1 MILFIFEGNDREPK
15 IYHTIERLYLPKDN
29 IICSFGNNIYELY
42 NQIMD
47 LDGNVD
53 VLSLLTERL
62 HRIGDAS
69 LDGIRRSDISETYLF
84 FDYDFHNNQLTLDEI
99 NQRVEAMLNM
109 FDEETENGKLYINYP
124 MIECI

>member
-1 MILFIFEGNDREPK
+1 
-15 IYHTIERLYLPKDN
+15 
-29 IICSFGNNIYELY
+29 
-42 NQIMD
+42 MD